1 MFPFP
6 FSFSGGSA
14 PVVPLELIDNNFAM
28 EFDGMDDYFDIPSFT
43 TSGNDATISFWFK
56 DVGGSG
62 SQYIFAGD
70 ANNVIYHVS
79 NTVFYAKIGS
89 GYSNVYIAT
98 NTGTV
103 PVNLLDGNWHHIAI
117 TKQGVTCVW
126 YLDGTAYS
134 PTGGAFSATGGF
146 TLSRMGAPTIGTG
159 PLNASLDEVA
169 IWNSTLSST
178 AVTEIWNSG
187 VPNDLDELT
196 NASDPTVWYRMGE

>member
-6 FSFSGGSA
+6 FSFVAPTASGLA
-14 PVVPLELIDNNFAM
+14 DIDNVYSM
-28 EFDGMDDYFDIPSFT
+28 EFDGIDDYFEVSSFT
-43 TSGNDATISFWFK
+43 TSGNDASISFWFK
-56 DVGGSG
+56 DGGGSG

-117 TKQGVTCVW
+117 TKQGVTGVW
-126 YLDGTAYS
+126 YLDGTAYA

-146 TLSRMGAPTIGTG
+146 TLSRMGAYTNGNA
-159 PLNASLDEVA
+159 PLNGSLDEVA
-169 IWNSTLSST
+169 IFDYTLDADQVQEIYNATSTGKTADLSDMAT
-178 AVTEIWNSG
+178 PPIA
-187 VPNDLDELT
+187 
-196 NASDPTVWYRMGE
+196 WYRMGD